1 MHAIN
6 PAFITL
12 LQLWK
17 NGSNSFAKKGKGKE
31 SKLKFKFWRFA
42 HPGTVFENA

>member
-1 MHAIN
+1 MHTIN

-17 NGSNSFAKKGKGKE
+17 IGSNSFAKKEKGK
-31 SKLKFKFWRFA
+31 
-42 HPGTVFENA
+42 